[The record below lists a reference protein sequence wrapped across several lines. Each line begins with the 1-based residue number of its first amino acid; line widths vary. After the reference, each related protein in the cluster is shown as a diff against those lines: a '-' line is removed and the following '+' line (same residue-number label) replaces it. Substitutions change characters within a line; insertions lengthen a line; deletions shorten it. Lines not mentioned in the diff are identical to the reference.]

1 MSNIITKSYE
11 CMQVDFTGEAWFNAT
26 SVAAR
31 FGKRVDVWL
40 KTQETQE
47 YIAALA
53 RALNSTKRC
62 ELIRTSRGRLG
73 GTWLHPKLGV
83 MFARWL
89 DVNFAIWCDMQIDE
103 IGRASCR
110 GRVCQYV

>member
-89 DVNFAIWCDMQIDE
+89 DVNLD
-103 IGRASCR
+103 RKSTR
-110 GRVCQYV
+110 LNSSH

>member
-1 MSNIITKSYE
+1 MYRLPPRSTRTDTLFPYTKL
-11 CMQVDFTGEAWFNAT
+11 FR
-26 SVAAR
+26 SVA
-31 FGKRVDVWL
+31 VWL